1 MDVLSL
7 ETRNVMNNIKE
18 TANIKE
24 TSNNIGFMMDCYA
37 SFLLKTLPE
46 TLSREN
52 LHSFLK
58 VFNSIESVTEYG
70 YETAKKFG
78 DDVLECGA
86 ERMLVPFH
94 HLTWSWENAY
104 TRDFT
109 WEAFLDS
116 MLESG
121 DTVVQIYN
129 KTFDECGD
137 TSKRMRVVFGDG
149 SRENA
154 YVEYGFPD

>member
-1 MDVLSL
+1 
-7 ETRNVMNNIKE
+7 MNNIKE
-18 TANIKE
+18 TAN
-24 TSNNIGFMMDCYA
+24 SIGFMLDFHA

-46 TLSREN
+46 TLTRKN
-52 LHSFLK
+52 LHLFLK
-58 VFNSIESVTEYG
+58 AFDCIESVTEYG

-78 DDVLECGA
+78 DEVLEYGA

-109 WEAFLDS
+109 WEAFLNS
-116 MLESG
+116 MIESG
-121 DTVVQIYN
+121 DTIVQIYN
-129 KTFDECGD
+129 KTFDECGN
-137 TSKRMRVVFGDG
+137 TFKRMRVVFGNG
-149 SRENA
+149 ERENA